1 MKSIL
6 KSEPVKFLTVILT
19 TILLTTLIQCTTSS
33 GNEEADSVSADSTGK
48 SGDEV
53 PEGSTVNQENDTG
66 DQSSDPRELLDKM
79 VLAKI
84 GDSNLTI
91 TDLLK
96 MPEIYQLL
104 NTSII
109 PPKVIVYAAEKAG
122 LTVSDEELEAG
133 IKDYTAGF
141 ESIDQYYELSYPEYL
156 PMEVREAHLRN
167 RIYEQKI
174 YIKLV
179 HLKYVDEFG
188 EPSEEEIQER
198 YAKNARYRDLMG
210 HQLGVDPQSLTI
222 DDVRDLI
229 VDEIAMEWMSTRAA
243 EMMDKWSA
251 ELGIQNYLEYYGGY
265 GDDIPGQSGE

>member
-19 TILLTTLIQCTTSS
+19 TILLTTLIQCTTTS

-91 TDLLK
+91 ADLLK

-122 LTVSDEELEAG
+122 LSVSDEELEAG

-198 YAKNARYRDLMG
+198 LLEARIGRK
-210 HQLGVDPQSLTI
+210 P
-222 DDVRDLI
+222 R
-229 VDEIAMEWMSTRAA
+229 R
-243 EMMDKWSA
+243 
-251 ELGIQNYLEYYGGY
+251 
-265 GDDIPGQSGE
+265 